1 MVRIELHIHTRFSKD
16 SLLPLWV
23 LYLVCKLKEID
34 CIAITDHNEIAGA
47 LKFQRRFKHMAVIVG
62 EEISSCEGELIG
74 LFLKEQIPAGM
85 TAKETIAEIKSQGG
99 LVYLPHPS
107 DKMREKTVLPEPLFL
122 SLCKDI
128 SVVESFNGRTLNKL
142 DIQNQKRIANELVHS
157 VPVAGSDAHTA
168 FELGRTYM
176 RADSIPRNCDDFLG
190 EMMRAEMIASPCI
203 RSAHIATKFAK
214 GIKLL
219 FKGDISSLFLKIFKA
234 R

>member
-23 LYLVCKLKEID
+23 LYLVCKLKKID

-47 LKFQRRFKHMAVIVG
+47 LKFQHRLKHMAVIVG

-107 DKMREKTVLPEPLFL
+107 DRVREKTVLPEPLIL
-122 SLCKDI
+122 NLRKDI
-128 SVVESFNGRTLNKL
+128 SVVESFNGRTVDNL

-176 RADSIPRNCDDFLG
+176 WADSIPRNCDDFLG
-190 EMMRAEMIASPCI
+190 EMMRAEIVASPCI

-219 FKGDISSLFLKIFKA
+219 FKGDISSLFLKIF
-234 R
+234 RVR